1 MNAPLEWAPPSNE
14 CPLNEAD
21 NLMSAPLEWAP
32 PLPAGHVAYALILL
46 MDLVHYAIVP
56 KSNPDHH
63 VDLRIL
69 IECRYGIV
77 VSSS

>member
-1 MNAPLEWAPPSNE
+1 MSCPPPRYFAS
-14 CPLNEAD
+14 
-21 NLMSAPLEWAP
+21 P
-32 PLPAGHVAYALILL
+32 PGLVNPPGMFGHVAYALILL

>member
-1 MNAPLEWAPPSNE
+1 MVLKNKNPDPTPVFFI
-14 CPLNEAD
+14 
-21 NLMSAPLEWAP
+21 P
-32 PLPAGHVAYALILL
+32 PLPSLASPPVYWGDVTYALILL

-69 IECRYGIV
+69 IECRY
-77 VSSS
+77 

>member
-1 MNAPLEWAPPSNE
+1 MSCPPRYFS
-14 CPLNEAD
+14 
-21 NLMSAPLEWAP
+21 SP
-32 PLPAGHVAYALILL
+32 PRFSQPPRYIGHVAYALILL

>member
-1 MNAPLEWAPPSNE
+1 M
-14 CPLNEAD
+14 
-21 NLMSAPLEWAP
+21 
-32 PLPAGHVAYALILL
+32 PALGVPTTTTTTGIFGHVAYALILL

-56 KSNPDHH
+56 KSNPDLH

-77 VSSS
+77 VSS

>member
-1 MNAPLEWAPPSNE
+1 M
-14 CPLNEAD
+14 
-21 NLMSAPLEWAP
+21 
-32 PLPAGHVAYALILL
+32 PALGVPTTTTTTRYIGHVAYALILL

-77 VSSS
+77 VSS

>member
-1 MNAPLEWAPPSNE
+1 MSCPPPVF
-14 CPLNEAD
+14 CI
-21 NLMSAPLEWAP
+21 P
-32 PLPAGHVAYALILL
+32 PRFGQPPRYIGHVAYALILL

>member
-1 MNAPLEWAPPSNE
+1 M
-14 CPLNEAD
+14 
-21 NLMSAPLEWAP
+21 
-32 PLPAGHVAYALILL
+32 PALGVPTTTTTTTTTTRYIGHVAYALILL

>member
-1 MNAPLEWAPPSNE
+1 MY
-14 CPLNEAD
+14 CPL
-21 NLMSAPLEWAP
+21 PVFCIP
-32 PLPAGHVAYALILL
+32 PRFGQPPRYIGHVAYALILL

>member
-1 MNAPLEWAPPSNE
+1 MSCPP
-14 CPLNEAD
+14 PGILH
-21 NLMSAPLEWAP
+21 P
-32 PLPAGHVAYALILL
+32 PPVWSTPPVYLGHVAYALILL

-77 VSSS
+77 VSS

>member
-1 MNAPLEWAPPSNE
+1 MSCPPPVF
-14 CPLNEAD
+14 CI
-21 NLMSAPLEWAP
+21 P
-32 PLPAGHVAYALILL
+32 PRFGQPPRHVAYALILL

>member
-1 MNAPLEWAPPSNE
+1 MVILDLKLHKWRFMITVFSQISASPPNKS
-14 CPLNEAD
+14 L
-21 NLMSAPLEWAP
+21 P
-32 PLPAGHVAYALILL
+32 PNKRGHVAYALILL

-69 IECRYGIV
+69 IKCRYGIV